1 MPSKKGSIAYENRLA
16 RRRAERAIKRME
28 KELNSG
34 SLSRTER
41 FRRLGEITALK
52 ELKATTYI
60 GRRGA
65 EIRTPEEAQ
74 KAARSIVKR
83 EYVEIAADLQA
94 QNLQAMHEIAN
105 TYYVDK
111 VTKQHVQNP
120 MSSYSE
126 AEMRTF
132 WRVTQNIWDRKGV
145 SIEKR
150 FDAIAQY
157 VADAEGISASEVN
170 MRELIDAII
179 EKNSDKVA
187 AWQRE
192 IDKKNA
198 KKAAG
203 VADVKADDIADFSST
218 DIVALQTTE
227 AIMAVLEAYRQRG
240 GISDAAQEE

>member
-16 RRRAERAIKRME
+16 RRRADRAIKRME

-41 FRRLGEITALK
+41 FRTLGEISALN
-52 ELKATTYI
+52 ELKASTYI

-74 KAARSIVKR
+74 RAAHSIVKC
-83 EYVEIAADLQA
+83 EYVEIAADVQS
-94 QNLQAMHEIAN
+94 QNLQAMQEISN

-132 WRVTQNIWDRKGV
+132 WRATQNIWDRKGV
-145 SIEKR
+145 SPEKR
-150 FDAIAQY
+150 FDAIARF
-157 VADAEGISASEVN
+157 VAKAEGIDISEVN

-179 EKNSDKVA
+179 EKNKDKVA

-192 IDKKNA
+192 IDKDNA
-198 KKAAG
+198 QKAAG
-203 VADVKADDIADFSST
+203 VSDVKADDIVDFTS
-218 DIVALQTTE
+218 DEIVMLRTTK

-240 GISDAAQEE
+240 DFSNAAQEE

>member
-16 RRRAERAIKRME
+16 RRRADRAIKRME

-41 FRRLGEITALK
+41 FRRLGEIAALK
-52 ELKATTYI
+52 EARASTYI

-83 EYVEIAADLQA
+83 EYVEIAADVQA

-132 WRVTQNIWDRKGV
+132 WRATQSIWDRSGI
-145 SIEKR
+145 SPEKR
-150 FDAIAQY
+150 FDAIARF
-157 VADAEGISASEVN
+157 VANAEGIDVSEVN

-203 VADVKADDIADFSST
+203 VSDVKADDIADFTS
-218 DIVALQTTE
+218 DEIVMLRTTE

-240 GISDAAQEE
+240 GISDATQEE